1 MENSFKNEK
10 EDQSLKYLQEFY
22 SEIKPAKYRH
32 KIVGDGAGYM
42 ILTEHDPVTGILIYC
57 F

>member
-22 SEIKPAKYRH
+22 SEIKPVKYRH
-32 KIVGDGAGYM
+32 KIIGDGAGYM
-42 ILTEHDPVTGILIYC
+42 ILREHDPVTGILIYC